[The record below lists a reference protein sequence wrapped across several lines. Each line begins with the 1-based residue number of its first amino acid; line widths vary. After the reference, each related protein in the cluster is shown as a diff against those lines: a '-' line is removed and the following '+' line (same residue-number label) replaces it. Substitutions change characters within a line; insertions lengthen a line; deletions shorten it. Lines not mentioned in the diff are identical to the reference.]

1 LIFDTNGN
9 GVYDD
14 DWGTN
19 GLDDDND
26 WGPYKD
32 DLGNAFDV
40 PFEPFVDLNGNGV
53 YDDDVRENYADI
65 FGTLVLLD
73 FGLDGV
79 PAVDNN
85 GDGDYDDDGDIAPDA
100 DGTEGNGIWDGETF
114 ENLNNNTIIVDGE
127 SVEVWDISIRV
138 IIAKNIPDLNTFAI
152 NNNGVII

>member
-1 LIFDTNGN
+1 MIFDTNGN

-26 WGPYKD
+26 WGPYKV

-85 GDGDYDDDGDIAPDA
+85 GDGDYDDDGV
-100 DGTEGNGIWDGETF
+100 
-114 ENLNNNTIIVDGE
+114 NTM
-127 SVEVWDISIRV
+127 
-138 IIAKNIPDLNTFAI
+138 AQ
-152 NNNGVII
+152 